1 MSHFPLLSETGAHRE
16 LEPLYQDMIQMGFG
30 STKGPINFFKGMA
43 IRPDILKVAWGLT
56 KAMLC
61 DGRLPLTL
69 KQLITM
75 TISRQNETPYCCA
88 THTAA
93 LVALGVPRE
102 VIESCSGDPE
112 LKDVPSPNREILLFA
127 KKVAASPKYVTKAD
141 HEAMRD
147 LGLSEEEILEVVML
161 AAFANWTNTW
171 ADAAA
176 IPVDA

>member
-1 MSHFPLLSETGAHRE
+1 MPHFPLLTESKE
-16 LEPLYQDMIQMGFG
+16 LRDVYQDIVQSGFG
-30 STKGPINFFKGMA
+30 SEKGPINFFKGMA
-43 IRPDILKVAWGLT
+43 IRPDILEVAWGLT

-61 DGRLPLTL
+61 QGRLPMTL

-93 LVALGVPRE
+93 LVGLGVPRE
-102 VIESCSGDPE
+102 VIESCSGDPQ
-112 LKDVPSPNREILLFA
+112 LTGVPSPTREILLFA
-127 KKVAASPKYVTKAD
+127 KKVASSPKYVTRED

-147 LGLSEEEILEVVML
+147 LGLSDEEILEVVML

-176 IPVDA
+176 IPVD

>member
-1 MSHFPLLSETGAHRE
+1 MSHFPLLSEVGSHKE
-16 LEPLYQDMIQMGFG
+16 LQPLYEDMVQAGFG
-30 STKGPINFFKGMA
+30 TEKGPINFFKGMA
-43 IRPDILKVAWGLT
+43 IRPDILGAAWGLT
-56 KAMLC
+56 KTMLC
-61 DGRLPLTL
+61 QGRLPLTL
-69 KQLITM
+69 RQLITM
-75 TISRQNETPYCCA
+75 AVSRQNETPYCCA
-88 THTAA
+88 THAAA

-112 LKDVPSPNREILLFA
+112 LAGVPSPTREVLLFA

-147 LGLSEEEILEVVML
+147 LGLSDEEILEVVML

-176 IPVDA
+176 IPVD